1 MRRATQAIR
10 AFDTWVPRM
19 LITSSLGHLGDR
31 ANAEQAR
38 VELEK
43 HRPRFS
49 IAQARRDYVVLVS
62 DEQSLE
68 RMLTGLRKAGVPES

>member
-1 MRRATQAIR
+1 
-10 AFDTWVPRM
+10 M

-43 HRPRFS
+43 HHPRFS
-49 IAQARRDYVVLVS
+49 IAQARHDYVVLVS